1 MHGRRSLFP
10 NLEPIDLEL
19 EKTLRTQ
26 KHINKFGMDLQA
38 PQERPFKDYFAHIMH
53 KDTQM

>member
-1 MHGRRSLFP
+1 MVVDHYFLIP

-26 KHINKFGMDLQA
+26 KHIKNKFGMDLQA
-38 PQERPFKDYFAHIMH
+38 P
-53 KDTQM
+53 